1 MPDQITAGGNGTD
14 GQLHL
19 LGAEGKP
26 ILDVQ
31 VTPRGTVLRDANLT
45 LGGAGRGGLLRV
57 LHADDQQAATFS
69 GSNLTLGGK
78 GKGAEKGHQGSI
90 ALNNSDGRNPIIM
103 NASNDAGDIA
113 VGDNGVPGRVR
124 VYDGGNPSAT
134 IDLDGKRNAL
144 SFSKPGTPNTSRVE
158 ILGQTGTVRAGGDGV
173 SGLMLLRA
181 SNESETIRLTAG
193 DATARAGGNSVNGT
207 MLVRTSNN
215 TDTIRLTA
223 GDAAV
228 RVGGNGVNGTV
239 SVLGADGQPL
249 LELLGRPSES
259 VLGLG
264 QRNRPARLSLYNG
277 NQAEA
282 LRLDAAT
289 GDIMLLNA
297 DAAEEF
303 DVEDGVEP
311 GMVMVL
317 AEDGSLVVSDEPYD
331 TRVAGVVSGAGT
343 YRPGLIL
350 DRRDTGRERAPIAL
364 MGKVFCLAE
373 ATNSP
378 IVAGDL
384 LTTSPCRGH
393 AMRIGDRVRATGA
406 VLGKALAPLRSGRGL
421 IPVLVTLQ

>member
-31 VTPRGTVLRDANLT
+31 VTSRGNALRDANLTT

-57 LHADDQQAATFS
+57 QHADDQQAATIS
-69 GSNLTLGGK
+69 GSNLTLGGRSQ
-78 GKGAEKGHQGSI
+78 GAEKGHQGSI
-90 ALNNSDGRNPIIM
+90 ALNNSDGRNPIMM
-103 NASNDAGDIA
+103 NASNDEGDIS

-124 VYDGGNPSAT
+124 VYDGGNPCAS
-134 IDLDGKRNAL
+134 INLDGERNAI

-158 ILGQTGTVRAGGDGV
+158 IVGQTGMVRVGGDG
-173 SGLMLLRA
+173 
-181 SNESETIRLTAG
+181 
-193 DATARAGGNSVNGT
+193 VNGT
-207 MLVRTSNN
+207 MLMRASNEN
-215 TDTIRLTA
+215 ETIRLAA
-223 GDAAV
+223 GDATV

-259 VLGLG
+259 VMGLG

-303 DVEDGVEP
+303 DVEDGAEP

-317 AEDGSLVVSDEPYD
+317 AEDGSLVVSETPYD
-331 TRVAGVVSGAGT
+331 TRVAGVVSGAGA

-364 MGKVFCLAE
+364 MGKVFCYVE
-373 ATNSP
+373 ATHAP

-384 LTTSPCRGH
+384 LTTSTCRGH
-393 AMRIGDRVRATGA
+393 AMRIGDRDRATGA